1 VKGGLWLQM
10 GIQGEE
16 LQAQENVG
24 VPRICMVEVKLKCGF
39 DNSTALACLH
49 QGDNYL
55 CLTRS
60 NLIPRTQQGLDFPS
74 VE

>member
-1 VKGGLWLQM
+1 VKQGLWLQM

-39 DNSTALACLH
+39 DNSAALACLH

-55 CLTRS
+55 CSTRS
-60 NLIPRTQQGLDFPS
+60 NLIPRKQQGLDCPS

>member
-1 VKGGLWLQM
+1 VKQGLWLQM

-55 CLTRS
+55 YLTRS
-60 NLIPRTQQGLDFPS
+60 NLIPRKQRGLDFPS